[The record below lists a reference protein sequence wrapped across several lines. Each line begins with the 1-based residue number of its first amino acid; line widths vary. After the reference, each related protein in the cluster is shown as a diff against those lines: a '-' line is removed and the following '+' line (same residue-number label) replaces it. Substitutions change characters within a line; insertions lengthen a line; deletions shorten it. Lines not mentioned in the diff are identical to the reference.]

1 MARRRPPYEPP
12 VMTANADH
20 VYILRGGMLHQFDA
34 RTLKLK
40 KSVPLPDEPQRDPE
54 EKPGEGRRQEK
65 EKVPR
70 EKREPQPPREPREGQ
85 DRREKRE

>member
-1 MARRRPPYEPP
+1 
-12 VMTANADH
+12 MTANADH

-40 KSVPLPDEPQRDPE
+40 KSVPLPDEPQREPQREAE
-54 EKPGEGRRQEK
+54 ERPGEGRRQEK

-70 EKREPQPPREPREGQ
+70 EKREVQPPRENR
-85 DRREKRE
+85 DRRQ